1 MIRRIAALAGLAVL
15 AACSADTTAPPSSY
29 DVSLAVDSISM
40 RAGDSIMPA
49 IVVTVNGVARVP
61 NSREVLV
68 SSSDTSVVVVGAND
82 ALIAVGDGTA
92 QVSVAWAATPSV
104 AVTRLVTVVSETLSG
119 VSLIAPSAMI
129 PGDTTALVVTGNLP
143 RGHQIANPATVVVTS
158 RNPAVL
164 VTSGNSAIAIAP
176 GAAWIVASAA
186 SGVVDSSLVTVAVGA
201 PAILTI
207 SPRIWSL
214 VAGQIVRAAVTIVDR
229 RGNVVTAVSPTF
241 TSTALAVATVQADG
255 TVTGVGAGSASIIA
269 SAGAAADTLRVT
281 VSAAPAV
288 LGRLVVSP
296 DSVTLAPGGS
306 ASIQL
311 LAFDAQGL
319 AMPVPAVTWQ
329 SQTSGITVTS
339 AGVIQAAA
347 TITTTIPNGV
357 VRVSSSVVS
366 AQVRV
371 SVVVADAPP
380 PPTDNGFVQIV
391 WVGDTPAPT
400 VAAAFEAA
408 RTRINGL
415 FNSFSG
421 VIPLDLNV
429 PGGSCMAGSPA
440 LVQSVKGIVIFAQ
453 VTAID
458 GVGGILG
465 SAGPCL
471 VRNTTLLP
479 IVGAM
484 QFDAADM
491 AAMLASGVLN
501 GVVLHEMMHTLGFGS
516 IWGPGERNEVA
527 APDGVDPRY
536 IGTNGQ
542 AGYVD
547 VGGLDAPSGV
557 PVENTGGS
565 GTRGS
570 HWRESVFHTELMT
583 GWADGAMQLSR
594 ATIGALKDFG
604 YDVDLNKADPFVLPV
619 AGIRTNLVASQLIVE
634 QTTVPIGMVGTD
646 GRITRYTGMTAH

>member
-1 MIRRIAALAGLAVL
+1 MIRRIAVLAGLAVL
-15 AACSADTTAPPSSY
+15 AACSADTTVPPGSY
-29 DVSLAVDSISM
+29 KVSLAVDSISM
-40 RAGDSIMPA
+40 RAGDSIVPS

-68 SSSDTSVVVVGAND
+68 SSSDTSVLVVGAND

-92 QVSVAWAATPSV
+92 RVAVAWAATPSV
-104 AVTRLVTVVSETLSG
+104 SVTRVVTVASETLSG
-119 VSLIAPSAMI
+119 VSLIAPLTMV
-129 PGDTTALVVTGNLP
+129 PGDTSSLVVTGTIP
-143 RGHQIANPATVVVTS
+143 RGHQIANPASVVVAS
-158 RNPAVL
+158 RNPAVV
-164 VTSGNSAIAIAP
+164 VTSGNNVIAAAP
-176 GAAWIVASAA
+176 GSAWIVASAA
-186 SGVVDSSLVTVAVGA
+186 SGVADSSLVTVAIGA

-207 SPRIWSL
+207 SPHTSTL
-214 VAGQIVRAAVTIVDR
+214 VVGQIVRAAVAMVDR
-229 RGNVVTAVSPTF
+229 RGNNVTAVTPTF
-241 TSTALAVATVQADG
+241 TSTSPAVATVQADG
-255 TVTGVGAGSASIIA
+255 IVTGVAAGSTSIIA

-281 VSAAPAV
+281 VNAAPAV

-311 LAFDAQGL
+311 QAFDAQGN
-319 AMPVPAVTWQ
+319 AMAVPAVTWQ
-329 SQTSGITVTS
+329 SQTSGITVSST
-339 AGVIQAAA
+339 GVIQAAA
-347 TITTTIPNGV
+347 TITATISNGA
-357 VRVSSSVVS
+357 VRVSSNVIS

-371 SVVVADAPP
+371 AVVVVPAPPP

-391 WVGDTPAPT
+391 WVGATPTPA

-408 RTRINGL
+408 RLRINGL
-415 FNSFSG
+415 FNSFNG
-421 VIPLDLNV
+421 VLPLDLNI
-429 PGGSCMAGSPA
+429 PGGACMSGSPD
-440 LVQSVKGIVIFAQ
+440 LIRTVKGIVIFAQ
-453 VTAID
+453 VTSID

-471 VRNTTLLP
+471 IRNNTLLP
-479 IVGAM
+479 VVGAM

-491 AAMLASGVLN
+491 ASMQASGVLN
-501 GVVLHEMMHTLGFGS
+501 GVVLHEMMHTLGFGT
-516 IWGPGERNEVA
+516 IWGPVDQNEVA

-536 IGTNGQ
+536 LGTNGQ
-542 AGYVD
+542 AGYAA
-547 VGGLDAPSGV
+547 VGGLDAPNGV

-619 AGIRTNLVASQLIVE
+619 AGIRANLVATQLIVE
-634 QTTVPIGMVGTD
+634 RNTAPIGVVGSD
-646 GRITRYTGMTAH
+646 GRITPYTAH